1 MVVRICILLLLSLTI
16 IFRIEPTLAFSSRR
30 YKQSTNQQ
38 KRRGKILD
46 PLYFGRQETSDS
58 GGVLA
63 RCVQSFVIAA
73 TSLQILSAGQ
83 ADAINQNAGQLK
95 QPEVMLTTT
104 ITSPEIPSLT
114 LKFPELPKLDL
125 GRKTLDINS
134 EKFLSNLPRFPISI
148 PEGSKLLTT
157 TVRPDIENVQ
167 RQFEEI
173 KKIQWWKNTG
183 FDLDKANDAV
193 TKNLQ
198 SFVGE
203 VIHVVDRM
211 RSLSFN
217 WQIISGLLGIFVIA
231 DVLQNSRQ
239 LSKIIEDQNVQ
250 ITDQV
255 AKIESSNSMNAEI
268 VTVLKIESLKLI
280 DEVDSLIRQLDDKSS
295 HIDSLN
301 DTLQTLSLNINS
313 SEVASKQVLTKYS
326 CQLQSQAALINSLKS
341 QIVEIPRKIA
351 REVGSDYK
359 AQLLAT
365 EKRNEELSRDLAQ
378 LKVERLGS
386 TSTSSTSA
394 RNATPD
400 PIETNIP
407 CSFPPISD
415 SFPTSIFTPVGAVAA
430 ASERG
435 DALLQENKEIKI
447 KIAALERENETER
460 SRNTDL
466 ERRISDLQTSI
477 EEAEGRVVR
486 EKSSENARYDELNG
500 RLLNMETMINAFI
513 LENEILK
520 TKLLAAES
528 EASRLIALE
537 ATRAAAEKSLLS
549 ATRAITAANE
559 DEDAD
564 KNKLLNALTLEN
576 DDLKQRLLNSDE
588 RLFDLQQDNLKKL
601 ETAKIMT
608 KQLNARLTEIGVQQ
622 ENKDGKSK
630 LH

>member
-46 PLYFGRQETSDS
+46 PLYFGRQEISDS

-73 TSLQILSAGQ
+73 TFLQILSAGQ
-83 ADAINQNAGQLK
+83 ANAINPNAGQLK
-95 QPEVMLTTT
+95 QPEVMITST

-125 GRKTLDINS
+125 GRETLDINGG
-134 EKFLSNLPRFPISI
+134 KFLSNLPRFPISI

-203 VIHVVDRM
+203 VSHLVDRM

-250 ITDQV
+250 ISDQV

-365 EKRNEELSRDLAQ
+365 EKKNEELSRDLAQ

-386 TSTSSTSA
+386 SSTSSTSA
-394 RNATPD
+394 RNANPD

-407 CSFPPISD
+407 FTFPPISD

-447 KIAALERENETER
+447 KIAALEKENETER

-477 EEAEGRVVR
+477 EEAEGREVG
-486 EKSSENARYDELNG
+486 EKNSDNARYDELNA

-513 LENEILK
+513 LENEVLK

-528 EASRLIALE
+528 EASKLIALE
-537 ATRAAAEKSLLS
+537 ATRAATEKNLLT
-549 ATRAITAANE
+549 ATRAIAAANE
-559 DEDAD
+559 DDDAD

>member
-250 ITDQV
+250 ISDQV

-351 REVGSDYK
+351 REVGNDYK
-359 AQLLAT
+359 AQILTT
-365 EKRNEELSRDLAQ
+365 EKKNEELSRDIAQ
-378 LKVERLGS
+378 LMLEKMGS
-386 TSTSSTSA
+386 SSTTSPSTPATIEASA
-394 RNATPD
+394 PFT
-400 PIETNIP
+400 
-407 CSFPPISD
+407 FPPISD

-435 DALLQENKEIKI
+435 SALFLENKEIKM
-447 KIAALERENETER
+447 KIEVLERENETEK
-460 SRNTDL
+460 SRNSDL
-466 ERRISDLQTSI
+466 ERRISDLQTHI
-477 EEAEGRVVR
+477 KETEEKLSRVEER
-486 EKSSENARYDELNG
+486 ENAKHEGYDS
-500 RLLNMETMINAFI
+500 RLLNMEAMINASI
-513 LENEILK
+513 IENEKLR
-520 TKLLAAES
+520 TSLLAAES
-528 EASRLIALE
+528 EASRLVALE
-537 ATRAAAEKSLLS
+537 AARVAAEKNSPMITQS
-549 ATRAITAANE
+549 ARATSDDDDN
-559 DEDAD
+559 D
-564 KNKLLNALTLEN
+564 KNLLLNALTLEN

-630 LH
+630 SQ